1 MSWRNEERQ
10 LIAAMLSGKGLS
22 AAEIALAE
30 AIQEPGMSVE
40 AVAIIV
46 RQKVNSVKNAM
57 RYRGL
62 FARTI
67 SARRQ
72 RSKERVK

>member
-46 RQKVNSVKNAM
+46 RKRVNHWKYFM
-57 RYRGL
+57 KTRGL